1 MSPCTSSSGGPDPRS
16 VKASRP
22 EEATASLTS
31 GIIQLARS
39 NRPDRP
45 KNTTPPWGPGG
56 VEYIT
61 PARLRSSE
69 HSDNGE
75 WARGLELG
83 RTPEDW
89 PKTDSTVRDGTPAI
103 GSWLLVSQTSVARRP
118 SPDS

>member
-1 MSPCTSSSGGPDPRS
+1 MVEQTCEVGCEMLRRIRAG
-16 VKASRP
+16 
-22 EEATASLTS
+22 ASLGEGEQSRGTHRS
-31 GIIQLARS
+31 TTHVGHYRARS
-39 NRPDRP
+39 LQSARPI

-89 PKTDSTVRDGTPAI
+89 PKTDSLVRDKA
-103 GSWLLVSQTSVARRP
+103 LVSQTSVARRP
-118 SPDS
+118 